1 MTTEYIPLSD
11 PDYDMICKRILESYP
26 KACIVYAERVL
37 APHLE
42 SPFQSLKESL
52 EAKRGSEKIST
63 SFLFHGTS
71 EKAIQPIIEG
81 GFDPHFNTKS
91 AYGIGTYFSPMASM
105 SSTYTKEKSRDDLSY
120 MFLAEVIIGNKTTA
134 GNSQIIDTNN
144 FDISM
149 NSLSDP
155 TIYCTPYK
163 DGAIPRFVVGFYK
176 YAS

>member
-1 MTTEYIPLSD
+1 
-11 PDYDMICKRILESYP
+11 
-26 KACIVYAERVL
+26 
-37 APHLE
+37 
-42 SPFQSLKESL
+42 
-52 EAKRGSEKIST
+52 
-63 SFLFHGTS
+63 
-71 EKAIQPIIEG
+71 
-81 GFDPHFNTKS
+81 
-91 AYGIGTYFSPMASM
+91 
-105 SSTYTKEKSRDDLSY
+105 